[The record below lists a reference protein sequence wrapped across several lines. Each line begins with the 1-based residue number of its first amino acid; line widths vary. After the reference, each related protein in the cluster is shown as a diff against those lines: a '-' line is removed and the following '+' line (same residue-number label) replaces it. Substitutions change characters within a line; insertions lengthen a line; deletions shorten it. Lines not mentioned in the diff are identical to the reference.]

1 LQIDDFLDERFVKL
15 KCMDEMNSKRIMP
28 DENHM
33 YMDDNYKKMKHLDE
47 CEA

>member
-1 LQIDDFLDERFVKL
+1 
-15 KCMDEMNSKRIMP
+15 MDEMNSKRIMP